1 MAVVMHTGC
10 SETDDAGATC
20 ERERDHAGAHQAKT
34 ATGFTSWSLRG
45 ADVTPPL
52 RNAQPTV
59 PDVKA

>member
-1 MAVVMHTGC
+1 MAIELHTGC
-10 SETDDAGATC
+10 CETNGTGSMC

-34 ATGFTSWSLRG
+34 ATGFTSWTMRG

-52 RNAQPTV
+52 RNTVPDV